1 MYEMGWAGI
10 TNGEL
15 LALAAKQFDIF
26 PTVDRN
32 LSFQQPIQSFDIAVV
47 ILRASANRLSDL
59 KPLVPRVLAILST
72 ARTGEVTW
80 VGI

>member
-1 MYEMGWAGI
+1 MHEMGWAGI

-15 LALAAKQFDIF
+15 LTLAAKQFDVF
-26 PTVDRN
+26 LTADRN

-47 ILRASANRLSDL
+47 ILRASTNRLSDL
-59 KPLVPRVLAILST
+59 TLLIPRVLTILPE
-72 ARTGEVTW
+72 AQAGEVTW